1 MRLQGFTKAGPA
13 NYSPMNLLCGTNGTE
28 QRGGS
33 KVVVIGCSKEFSNET
48 PFLDS
53 QVANSKIF
61 TTDSVTP

>member
-1 MRLQGFTKAGPA
+1 MVMRLQGFTKAGPA

-48 PFLDS
+48 APAVEMSS
-53 QVANSKIF
+53 QIQIMTN
-61 TTDSVTP
+61 